1 MASETEPYACI
12 VCMKTMPEVD
22 ALASRGCRCTDTAA
36 SKMCS
41 FCISRVLTCPLCK
54 DPLAEDVRK
63 AAQERTVRL
72 VVSTSL
78 AKFEG
83 VVDALKKENWWDFE
97 DSCPKPDVRVAD
109 CVAGEWSWEEGKGF
123 ECKDGMVGL
132 PTKFL
137 ALCDALK
144 KSSQQNTNLV
154 NRMHETY
161 AKVDR
166 EAKMKLAAIRAERE
180 ALERYRRLAVRRAA
194 GGDGDGDRDASDAS
208 DASDAGRV
216 GEVAGAAD
224 ARAYETYVDQLAL
237 DDIDD

>member
-1 MASETEPYACI
+1 MASEAEPCACI

-22 ALASRGCRCTDTAA
+22 ALVSRGCRCTDTAA

-83 VVDALKKENWWDFE
+83 VVDALKKEKWWDF
-97 DSCPKPDVRVAD
+97 DGSCPKPDVRIAD

-180 ALERYRRLAVRRAA
+180 ALERYRRLAVRRATG
-194 GGDGDGDRDASDAS
+194 GGDGDAR
-208 DASDAGRV
+208 DAGRG
-216 GEVAGAAD
+216 GEEADAAD
-224 ARAYETYVDQLAL
+224 ARAYEAYVHEFAAPN
-237 DDIDD
+237 DIDD